1 MHFFKFL
8 VLVFGVCLVFTKAET
23 EIKDEEQFMQDEV
36 EEGLKE
42 DTEEEPK
49 MLPEEDSEEDT
60 PKKVIL
66 RSLYLT
72 MKVPTHH
79 NFYFFRTSYCF
90 RRGCF
95 GKKYAFNS
103 VRDKVGFMDI
113 GISSFCME
121 QDEFKVSKT
130 RNSDFVHKSQISQ
143 NLNPEY

>member
-1 MHFFKFL
+1 M
-8 VLVFGVCLVFTKAET
+8 VFTKAET
-23 EIKDEEQFMQDEV
+23 EMKDEEQFMQDEV

-49 MLPEEDSEEDT
+49 ILPEEDT

-72 MKVPTHH
+72 MKVPTNH

-143 NLNPEY
+143 NLNRES

>member
-23 EIKDEEQFMQDEV
+23 EMKDEELFMQDEV

-49 MLPEEDSEEDT
+49 ILPEEDSEEDT

-72 MKVPTHH
+72 MKVPTNH

-95 GKKYAFNS
+95 VPGLGNRFLTWRIWNQSGYVAINNWIYYFWKCTFPGHIYKY
-103 VRDKVGFMDI
+103 RPTPT
-113 GISSFCME
+113 
-121 QDEFKVSKT
+121 SK
-130 RNSDFVHKSQISQ
+130 
-143 NLNPEY
+143 P